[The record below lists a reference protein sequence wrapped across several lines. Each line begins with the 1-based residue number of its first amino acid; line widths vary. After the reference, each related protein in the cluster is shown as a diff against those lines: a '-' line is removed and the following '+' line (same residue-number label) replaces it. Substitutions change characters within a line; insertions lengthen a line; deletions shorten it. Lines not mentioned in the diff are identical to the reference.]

1 MVHIQVKFGS
11 LSKPQLWRVAF
22 GCGVVIIGLASLS
35 DGPVA
40 LVILPTL
47 LFCATAWLGTA
58 QPQAAGAIA
67 VAAESGVVV
76 GFLAS
81 LPFYGLFI
89 RGENNLWP
97 LVLLALVVIGSP
109 AAVAGS
115 MVGELIAKWRH
126 RLR

>member
-1 MVHIQVKFGS
+1 M
-11 LSKPQLWRVAF
+11 
-22 GCGVVIIGLASLS
+22 
-35 DGPVA
+35 
-40 LVILPTL
+40 
-47 LFCATAWLGTA
+47 
-58 QPQAAGAIA
+58 
-67 VAAESGVVV
+67 AAESGVVV
-76 GFLAS
+76 GFLSS